1 MNCKNVTLV
10 LLALFLSGC
19 TTLLVNE
26 VNRNREKDGGCEL
39 RERQT
44 CVDLIDAAIADIAIA
59 TYVAGE
65 LIEQMPREKPLPK
78 IDTGDVECAIS
89 ETKVCSVS
97 SGCQCEPENAR
108 EQAL

>member
-1 MNCKNVTLV
+1 MKCKSIMLV

-26 VNRNREKDGGCEL
+26 VNRNRENNGGCES
-39 RERQT
+39 REKQN
-44 CVDLIDAAIADIAIA
+44 CIDLIDAAIADIAIA

-65 LIEQMPREKPLPK
+65 LIEQVPREKPLPK
-78 IDTGDVECAIS
+78 VDTGDVQCANS
-89 ETKVCSVS
+89 ETKICSVS
-97 SGCQCEPENAR
+97 VGCRCEPPSAR